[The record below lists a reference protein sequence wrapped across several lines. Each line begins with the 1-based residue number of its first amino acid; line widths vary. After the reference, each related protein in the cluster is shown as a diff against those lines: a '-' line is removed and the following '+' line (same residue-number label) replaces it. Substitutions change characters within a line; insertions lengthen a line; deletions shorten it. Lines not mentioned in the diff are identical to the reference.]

1 MPRLK
6 GLTQKRLEKLERIK
20 ARGIDPYPHRY
31 LPSHNTQ
38 EAISLFLKEE
48 RGKAKAP
55 VVSLAGRIKAVRDM
69 GKLIFMDLMDGRGKL
84 QICFQSS
91 ILGEEA
97 YETIKDLDIGD
108 IVGVEGRLFRTQSGE
123 ITLLVQNF
131 TLLAKSLHPL
141 PEKWHGLVDVEKRYR
156 QRYLDLL
163 SNPRVRE
170 VFEKRSHIISTIRKF
185 FDSKGFLEVETPV
198 FQQVA
203 GGAAARPFQTYH
215 YALGEEL
222 YLRIA
227 TELHLKRLIIGGF
240 DKVYEI
246 GRVFRNEGI
255 SPRHN
260 PEFTTLESYEAYADY
275 HQVMNMVEEMV
286 SYIAQEVMGTNKI
299 TYNGNE
305 IDLSPPWR
313 RITLREVI
321 LQKCGV
327 DFEAHPHF
335 ASLKKAV
342 EDAGLWQVEW
352 EVKSRG
358 KLIDKLISTY
368 IEPALIQPTFVL
380 DYPVEI
386 SPLAK
391 RKPAN
396 PELVER
402 FEAFVGGMEIANAFT
417 ELNDPI
423 EQRQRFK
430 EQLRLRSEGEEGEEV
445 DEEFLHALEY
455 GLPPTG
461 GLGMGIDRL
470 VMLFTDQ
477 PSIRE
482 VILFPQ
488 LKSKG

>member
-1 MPRLK
+1 
-6 GLTQKRLEKLERIK
+6 
-20 ARGIDPYPHRY
+20 
-31 LPSHNTQ
+31 
-38 EAISLFLKEE
+38 
-48 RGKAKAP
+48 
-55 VVSLAGRIKAVRDM
+55 
-69 GKLIFMDLMDGRGKL
+69 
-84 QICFQSS
+84 
-91 ILGEEA
+91 
-97 YETIKDLDIGD
+97 
-108 IVGVEGRLFRTQSGE
+108 
-123 ITLLVQNF
+123 
-131 TLLAKSLHPL
+131 
-141 PEKWHGLVDVEKRYR
+141 
-156 QRYLDLL
+156 
-163 SNPRVRE
+163 
-170 VFEKRSHIISTIRKF
+170 
-185 FDSKGFLEVETPV
+185 
-198 FQQVA
+198 
-203 GGAAARPFQTYH
+203 
-215 YALGEEL
+215 
-222 YLRIA
+222 
-227 TELHLKRLIIGGF
+227 
-240 DKVYEI
+240 
-246 GRVFRNEGI
+246 
-255 SPRHN
+255 
-260 PEFTTLESYEAYADY
+260 
-275 HQVMNMVEEMV
+275 
-286 SYIAQEVMGTNKI
+286 
-299 TYNGNE
+299 
-305 IDLSPPWR
+305 
-313 RITLREVI
+313 
-321 LQKCGV
+321 
-327 DFEAHPHF
+327 
-335 ASLKKAV
+335 
-342 EDAGLWQVEW
+342 VEW